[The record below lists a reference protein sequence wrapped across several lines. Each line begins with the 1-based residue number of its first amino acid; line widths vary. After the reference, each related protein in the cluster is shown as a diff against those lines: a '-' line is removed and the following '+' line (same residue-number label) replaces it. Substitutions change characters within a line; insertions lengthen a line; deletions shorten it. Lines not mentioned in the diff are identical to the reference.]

1 MDFPSRRDAF
11 LLNSDRSPQVPNGF
25 EIMSF
30 PPSTCDGAHATDL
43 RRDAFRLAATVKIL
57 DLNRV

>member
-1 MDFPSRRDAF
+1 
-11 LLNSDRSPQVPNGF
+11 
-25 EIMSF
+25 MSF
-30 PPSTCDGAHATDL
+30 APSTCGGAYAADL